1 MQPSKEQCS
10 KIAVVRVKI
19 ILKYFP
25 IASYVKFVFC
35 WLPFLISSPDKNKKN
50 CTAPIND
57 YSWIQSKFLV
67 SEIFLSFQDKVLH
80 ICTVIQKL
88 IILDFWL
95 TQTKNT
101 YILNRA
107 IQGIQQ
113 PRMLS
118 SKKKKKKPTMYH
130 FHHTGDFKAQ
140 LAKQSSGIFS
150 LVRQI

>member
-1 MQPSKEQCS
+1 M
-10 KIAVVRVKI
+10 VHVKI

-95 TQTKNT
+95 TQKKTPHIYWIGPSKE
-101 YILNRA
+101 YPS
-107 IQGIQQ
+107 QECFHQQ
-113 PRMLS
+113 
-118 SKKKKKKPTMYH
+118 KKTKKPTMYH

-150 LVRQI
+150 LVR

>member
-1 MQPSKEQCS
+1 M
-10 KIAVVRVKI
+10 VHLKI

-25 IASYVKFVFC
+25 IVSYVKFVFC

-67 SEIFLSFQDKVLH
+67 SEIFLSFQHMVLH

-95 TQTKNT
+95 TQKKTPT

-107 IQGIQQ
+107 IQGIPQ
-113 PRMLS
+113 PSMLS
-118 SKKKKKKPTMYH
+118 STTTTKNLPCTIFITQVISK
-130 FHHTGDFKAQ
+130 
-140 LAKQSSGIFS
+140 LSWLSSHLEF
-150 LVRQI
+150 LVW